1 MTTRTSLYH
10 VKDLQDNS
18 ESWAPL
24 SAPAGTH
31 HRVFVSV
38 FCGTDWS
45 TRDLSDWQEKD
56 TLLGSLSELLTF
68 PTFTLAGRGEYGD
81 ISGTLQLLYVVSEM
95 LPKRFALHH

>member
-1 MTTRTSLYH
+1 MSRSFKT
-10 VKDLQDNS
+10 NS
-18 ESWAPL
+18 ESWAPG
-24 SAPAGTH
+24 SAPAGTR
-31 HRVFVSV
+31 HRVFVRG

-45 TRDLSDWQEKD
+45 TRDLSDWHVKD
-56 TLLGSLSELLTF
+56 ALLGSLSELLTF